1 MLSLSSTPTQSQCVL
16 LLQTNIN
23 KVVFM
28 KSVTRTG
35 GVTSGFCISWR
46 TGSSAACKVRETSLT
61 GTRSLPQ
68 TSDSRQKGL
77 WRMKNMLKHQSGR
90 KGKEMWGELG
100 GTGWYR
106 PACRICIPWGNALS
120 AFLWQETG
128 TKPHWHFV
136 RFYLRLQFDK
146 TLIFLVPTHVLLN
159 FMSWC
164 CLCSIISITPW
175 CNSKWMSHAD
185 MKMKCS
191 QITEEG
197 RLKDPHCQTVYL
209 KICKKKQVWTLQSDR
224 KLCTM
229 LWLLAELKVR
239 YGGCGNP

>member
-1 MLSLSSTPTQSQCVL
+1 
-16 LLQTNIN
+16 
-23 KVVFM
+23 M

-46 TGSSAACKVRETSLT
+46 TSSSAACKVRETSLT
-61 GTRSLPQ
+61 GTGSLPW

-77 WRMKNMLKHQSGR
+77 WRMKNMLKHQSGQ

-106 PACRICIPWGNALS
+106 PACRICIPWGNAL
-120 AFLWQETG
+120 FLPFCGRKQEPNLIDILFDFTLDCSL
-128 TKPHWHFV
+128 T
-136 RFYLRLQFDK
+136 RLWSS
-146 TLIFLVPTHVLLN
+146 LILVPTHVLLN

-175 CNSKWMSHAD
+175 CKAKWTSHAD

-197 RLKDPHCQTVYL
+197 RLKDPHCQKVHL
-209 KICKKKQVWTLQSDR
+209 KICKRNKFGHYRLTESCA
-224 KLCTM
+224 LCC
-229 LWLLAELKVR
+229 
-239 YGGCGNP
+239 GC